1 MPSQKTLDD
10 FFAMVIAGQ
19 HDKAIEEFYA
29 VDSTMQENLGEIRK
43 GRDANVARERMTL
56 AAHKSVKTTVV
67 PPVFVNGDE
76 VVIHW
81 IFEFTRPDDSVMRIE
96 ELAHQKWHGKKIV
109 EERFYYD
116 PAQVRR

>member
-10 FFAMVIAGQ
+10 FFAMVVSGQ
-19 HDKAIEEFYA
+19 HDKAIAEFYTE
-29 VDSTMQENLGEIRK
+29 DSTMQENLGEVRK
-43 GRDANVARERMTL
+43 GRDGNVARERMTL

-67 PPVFVNGDE
+67 QPVFVNGDE

-81 IFEFTRPDDSVMRIE
+81 IFEFVRQDDSVMRIE
-96 ELAHQKWHGKKIV
+96 ELAHQKWRGEKIV

-116 PAQVRR
+116 PGQVRR